1 MRVALLTLLPL
12 QAAAASPVDKVVE
25 LLKEMETKIEKDGAA
40 EQKVFDK
47 YACWCEKTTARKAED
62 IKDGRQ
68 MISGLQNHILSSKG
82 KLESLAAAIAELEAE
97 IKSNNESQKK
107 ATNIREKENAEFQA
121 NAGELQEAIGAL
133 DKAIRVLSG
142 AGTGSPGNPSELAQV
157 QKTLRSVIESVPG
170 SMAGEKVSAVR
181 QFINRKP
188 TEFIQ
193 YAPQSATV
201 QGILKDMYDTF
212 TLNLEESSA
221 TEASKQGM
229 YEDYMHSKIKEL
241 TELTDVLSK
250 REVSQAEAKKSLA
263 MAQQER
269 EDAIELLE
277 GDMQFFKDTKA
288 SCHRKATDWAERS
301 RLRDEELDGV
311 KKAIEILDSE
321 EAKKLFESA
330 TSTFIQLASTDAA
343 AARRA
348 AVLKT
353 LADRARRTQLSG
365 LLAVVARLRQGGQF
379 DQVIAQIEKL
389 MEKLREEEKQDIVD
403 RDECIEDEN
412 RHSNEK
418 DDLEYKV
425 KKLENK
431 IEKLEERKVDLQD
444 RIDTTHTAINNQ
456 TTQMEDA
463 RTVRTATHDDFLQ
476 AKADDEAAIELL
488 DQAIKVLGKFYKNN
502 ALLQRNEP
510 LVKPAEFDEDPD
522 RAPEA
527 KVDQKYEGSQRQNGG
542 IVALLQHLKEQLE
555 NEVAA
560 AVKAEEEDTAAYEKQ
575 RVEDRQL
582 REDMKQQVS
591 DLGEEKANT
600 EETITNTEE
609 KKTDTQTHADDIG
622 TELDRIKE
630 SCEWIRRTFDK
641 RREMRKAEMKG
652 LRDAKNLL
660 AGQDPN
666 SAFLQRKPRHH

>member
-1 MRVALLTLLPL
+1 MRVALLSLLPL

-25 LLKEMETKIEKDGAA
+25 LLKEMEGKIEKDGKA
-40 EQKVFDK
+40 EQKIFDK

-68 MISGLQNHILSSKG
+68 MIAGLQNHILSSKG
-82 KLESLAAAIAELEAE
+82 KLESLAAAISELEAE
-97 IKSNNESQKK
+97 IKSNNESQTK

-121 NAGELQEAIGAL
+121 NAAELQEAIGAL

-142 AGTGSPGNPSELAQV
+142 AGTGNPGELAQV
-157 QKTLRSVIESVPG
+157 QQTLRSVIESVPG
-170 SMAGEKVSAVR
+170 SVAGEKVSAVR
-181 QFINRKP
+181 QLISRTP
-188 TEFIQ
+188 TQFIQ

-221 TEASKQGM
+221 TEAGKQGM

-250 REVSQAEAKKSLA
+250 REVSQSEAKKALA

-269 EDAIELLE
+269 EDAVELLE
-277 GDMQFFKDTKA
+277 GDMQFFTDTKA

-321 EAKKLFESA
+321 DAKKLFESA
-330 TSTFIQLASTDAA
+330 TSTFLQLSSSDST

-353 LADRARRTQLSG
+353 LQDQAHRTHLSG

-389 MEKLREEEKQDIVD
+389 MDKLREEEQQDIVD
-403 RDECIEDEN
+403 RDECIENEN
-412 RHSNEK
+412 KHSNEK
-418 DDLEYKV
+418 DDLEYEV
-425 KKLENK
+425 KKLGNK
-431 IEKLEERKVDLQD
+431 IEKLEDRKLDLQD
-444 RIDTTHTAINNQ
+444 RIDAIHVGITDQ
-456 TTQMEDA
+456 TTVMEDA
-463 RTVRTATHDDFLQ
+463 LTVRTATHDEFLQ
-476 AKADDEAAIELL
+476 AKSDDEAAIELL
-488 DQAIKVLGKFYKNN
+488 SQAIKVLGKFYKNN

-510 LVKPAEFDEDPD
+510 LVKPPEFDEDPD

-527 KVDQKYEGSQRQNGG
+527 NVDKKYEGSQRQNGG
-542 IVALLQHLKEQLE
+542 IVALLQHLKEQLQ

-582 REDMKQQVS
+582 REDLKQQAA

-600 EETITNTEE
+600 EQTITNTEE
-609 KKTDTQTHADDIG
+609 KKTDTQTHADDVG

-666 SAFLQRKPRHH
+666 SAFLQKKTHH